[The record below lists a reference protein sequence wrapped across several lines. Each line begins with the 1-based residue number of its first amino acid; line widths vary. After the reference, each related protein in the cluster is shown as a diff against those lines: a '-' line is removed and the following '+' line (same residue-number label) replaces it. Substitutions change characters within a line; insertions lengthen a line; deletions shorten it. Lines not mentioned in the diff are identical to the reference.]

1 MTNIIMHTVC
11 MLVLLGIS
19 VRRPAYWYAATDV
32 YNVKSGAGSAML
44 GKEGA
49 MACTVAVETVIGEH
63 YDR

>member
-1 MTNIIMHTVC
+1 VFI
-11 MLVLLGIS
+11 LL
-19 VRRPAYWYAATDV
+19 
-32 YNVKSGAGSAML
+32 GAGSAML